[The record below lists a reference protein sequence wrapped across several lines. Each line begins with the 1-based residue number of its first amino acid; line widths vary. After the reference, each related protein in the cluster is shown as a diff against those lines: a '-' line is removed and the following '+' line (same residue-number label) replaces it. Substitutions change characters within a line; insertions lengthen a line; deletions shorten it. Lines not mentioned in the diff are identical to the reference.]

1 MARAKFT
8 PPDPVFDQPP
18 PAGFNIRAGVK
29 GFALLYWGASGSG
42 DFAIRGVWVGL
53 WRGEFGGVANDQ
65 CLPEIARRRR
75 A

>member
-29 GFALLYWGASGSG
+29 GFALLYWGLLVLVIFHSRCMG
-42 DFAIRGVWVGL
+42 W
-53 WRGEFGGVANDQ
+53 
-65 CLPEIARRRR
+65 PMARRVRR
-75 A
+75 SRK